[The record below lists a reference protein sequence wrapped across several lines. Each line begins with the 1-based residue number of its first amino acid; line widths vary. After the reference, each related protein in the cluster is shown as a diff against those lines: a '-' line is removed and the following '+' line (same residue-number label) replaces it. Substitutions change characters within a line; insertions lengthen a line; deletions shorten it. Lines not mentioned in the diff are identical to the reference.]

1 MSVYDAVEFAENPE
15 PRCPCVLLLDVSGSM
30 GGRPIA
36 ALNQGLQAFQND
48 LMGDDLASKRVEI
61 AIVTF
66 GAGVQVVQ
74 DFVTADQLQAPTLS
88 VAGTTPMGAG
98 IHQALDMVRDR
109 KATYKTNNVA
119 YYRPWIFLITDG
131 GPTDEWQSAAQRVKQ
146 EEQAK
151 SVAFFGV
158 GVQGADMGVLGQI
171 SSRQPLMLQGLKFIE
186 LFVWLSKSTQS
197 VSHSKVGEQV
207 PLQPPSGWAE
217 V

>member
-15 PRCPCVLLLDVSGSM
+15 PRCACVLLLDVSGSM
-30 GGRPIA
+30 GGSPIA
-36 ALNQGLQAFQND
+36 ALNQGLQAFQQD
-48 LMGDDLASKRVEI
+48 LASDDLASKRVEI

-66 GAGVQVVQ
+66 GSGAQIIQ
-74 DFVTADQLQAPTLS
+74 EFVTADQFQAPTLS
-88 VAGTTPMGAG
+88 VSGATPMGAG

-109 KATYKTNNVA
+109 KATYKANHVA

-131 GPTDEWQSAAQRVKQ
+131 GPTDEWQSAAQRVQQ

-151 SVAFFGV
+151 GVAFFSV
-158 GVQGADMGVLGQI
+158 GVQGADMGVLQQI
-171 SSRQPLMLQGLKFIE
+171 SSRQPLMLQGLKFTE

-207 PLQPPSGWAE
+207 PLQPPSGWAA